1 MMEWKSVSKNLLS
14 KNDLEEQLRQIGAKK
29 YHDKHPFHLLLHG
42 GNATQSQI
50 QAWVLNRYCY
60 QAAIPRKDA
69 ALLSKMTDSGLRR
82 KWRRRIEDHD
92 GTSDQDGGIERWLI
106 LAEGVGLDRN
116 YVSSTKGALPA
127 TKFAVEAYVDFVRNQ
142 PLFNGIASS
151 LTELFAP
158 GLHQERIA
166 GLLKHYEF
174 ANTKT
179 LAYFQKRLSQAPRD
193 VEFGL
198 EWVLENANTPE
209 RQAGAIAALDFKCN
223 VLWAQLDAL
232 YYSYVQPGLIPP
244 DAWIP
249 NS

>member
-1 MMEWKSVSKNLLS
+1 MEWKSVSKNLLS

-42 GNATQSQI
+42 GNATQPQI

-69 ALLSKMTDSGLRR
+69 ALLSKMADSGLRR

-158 GLHQERIA
+158 GLHQERIT

-174 ANTKT
+174 ANAKT

-232 YYSYVQPGLIPP
+232 YYAYVQPGLIPP